1 MSRDTNAVWRLRS
14 RGERWVVPVRGEYR
28 TTGDFFASNS
38 FNSLFFNSLFAVET
52 TNSVIGA
59 GELGA
64 FDIGDRTYTFEM
76 VGALEV
82 TLAAATNTASG
93 TIV

>member
-28 TTGDFFASNS
+28 TTGDFFTSNS
-38 FNSLFFNSLFAVET
+38 FNSLFAVET

>member
-38 FNSLFFNSLFAVET
+38 FNSLFAVET

-64 FDIGDRTYTFEM
+64 FDIGDWTYTFEM